1 MAHMTLLT
9 GDPYPEFLRP
19 AITRW
24 VGVVNIIVPTVGSA
38 VALGLI
44 LIGVIE

>member
-1 MAHMTLLT
+1 MAHMTLVT
-9 GDPYPEFLRP
+9 GDPCPEFLRP